1 MAIYIILEQRI
12 RSFEY
17 EETLGLR
24 KQFLSNGFVRVKG
37 LVPAGTL
44 EEIDEECSRIMQI
57 LGSDKDLLME
67 ETQNTPRHMRT
78 VGQHRLAQESSLI
91 PSIYESDIFR
101 GFLIAIAGQELFK
114 APWLPEQYILSHLY
128 REGDTHGWH
137 WDDYTF
143 ASVIYIKSP
152 SIDQGGFVQTCANGH
167 WDKKNPKVYQTLLN
181 SPINTYRCEAGDAY
195 LLRAKDYLHRVTPV
209 QNGGERLI
217 VNMTW
222 ASEFDLATDMTHATN
237 DILFTDKHVTAQ

>member
-1 MAIYIILEQRI
+1 MAIKNGNIHFLEQRI

-24 KQFLSNGFVRVKG
+24 KQFLSNGFVLIKG
-37 LVPAGTL
+37 LVPAGAL
-44 EEIDEECSRIMQI
+44 EEIDEECSRIMRI

-128 REGDTHGWH
+128 REGDTHFNMIC
-137 WDDYTF
+137 TMLRPI
-143 ASVIYIKSP
+143 VI
-152 SIDQGGFVQTCANGH
+152 G
-167 WDKKNPKVYQTLLN
+167 QTLRLN
-181 SPINTYRCEAGDAY
+181 DNLISNELQTDLRRYGEESQLIFAKEIFKKDMRTNECNPIYC
-195 LLRAKDYLHRVTPV
+195 
-209 QNGGERLI
+209 
-217 VNMTW
+217 
-222 ASEFDLATDMTHATN
+222 
-237 DILFTDKHVTAQ
+237 